1 MNNFY
6 FNLTRVKLVDGMY
19 GNCVVVR
26 KEFTGWQGAT
36 SHVYHYYMI
45 YNINE
50 GKELPASSIFMQGA
64 KNRVID
70 AIVTQMMEKYEARNY
85 QELCNKICIMDDTKL
100 PPLPKNIGFE
110 NGEFVFVY
118 NPYEITCGSAD
129 NIIVKV
135 PAATLRTALTSEA
148 AQALGL

>member
-1 MNNFY
+1 
-6 FNLTRVKLVDGMY
+6 
-19 GNCVVVR
+19 
-26 KEFTGWQGAT
+26 
-36 SHVYHYYMI
+36 MI